1 MVRMN
6 SRSSVVS
13 NKIVIVQVVDLKVDL
28 VYLHLVIINQE
39 ALVVDLVHPLHRYY
53 YKVHCTFL
61 SVIMLLSLFLC
72 FM

>member
-28 VYLHLVIINQE
+28 VYLHLVIIN
-39 ALVVDLVHPLHRYY
+39 
-53 YKVHCTFL
+53 
-61 SVIMLLSLFLC
+61 
-72 FM
+72 